1 MPRQHEAFPW
11 ERAMALGLG
20 LLRLRSAD
28 FWMMTPRELA
38 AALQPLT
45 GGDPAEAMPR
55 HELDRLMQQFP
66 DRA

>member
-1 MPRQHEAFPW
+1 
-11 ERAMALGLG
+11 MALGLG